1 MEQLE
6 KMTIERCYASWI
18 YLGTWTI
25 MHTYTPRNLRDWSGV
40 HDRTHTASTHGYGA
54 LRALPALSVH
64 VCATQRPHGTL
75 WRSQ

>member
-1 MEQLE
+1 MERLE
-6 KMTIERCYASWI
+6 KMTIEGCYTSRI
-18 YLGTWTI
+18 YLRTWTI
-25 MHTYTPRNLRDWSGV
+25 HAHLHTRNLRHWSGV